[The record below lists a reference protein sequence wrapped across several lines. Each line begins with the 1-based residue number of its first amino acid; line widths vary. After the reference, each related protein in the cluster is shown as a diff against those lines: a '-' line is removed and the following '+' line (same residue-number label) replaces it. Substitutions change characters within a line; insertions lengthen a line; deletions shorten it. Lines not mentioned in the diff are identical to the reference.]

1 MKNKI
6 LELGFSKAE
15 VEELIKVSKN
25 INADYIKLLN
35 KYPIQYLI
43 GYVNFYGYK
52 INVNENVLI
61 PRYET
66 EYLVEIAKRKI
77 VDKYKNKD
85 VKILDLCTGSGCI
98 AIALSK
104 ELNNKI
110 FASDISKK
118 AIELAKKNSI
128 ENNAQIELIESDL
141 FNNIKDKF
149 DIIISNPPYISYDE
163 EIMESVKLYEPNL
176 ALYADNDGLLFYEKI
191 LKDINNYLNENFLI
205 IFEIGYKQANRIKKI
220 VNKYLTNVNI
230 SVLKDLSGK
239 DRYIIIENE

>member
-128 ENNAQIELIESDL
+128 ENNAQIEFIESDL

-176 ALYADNDGLLFYEKI
+176 ALFADNDGLLFYEKI